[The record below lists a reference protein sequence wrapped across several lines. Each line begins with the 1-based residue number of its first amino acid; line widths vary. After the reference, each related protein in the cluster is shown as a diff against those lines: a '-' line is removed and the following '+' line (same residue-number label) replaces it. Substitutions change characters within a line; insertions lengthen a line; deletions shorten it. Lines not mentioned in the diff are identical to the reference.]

1 MAALDP
7 PTAPAACPFDPF
19 ARSYLADPYPTL
31 NRLRREAPVFYAR
44 ELDMWV
50 VTRFADVER
59 IFSDPLLFSAAIA
72 QSPLFPLGPEAR
84 AILADGF
91 RAQPTMSNC
100 DPPKHGRIRAH
111 NMTAFSAHRTKRL
124 EPVIRERARLLVDS
138 MIPKRRADLVGDL
151 AFPLPAL
158 TIFTLIGFP
167 DEDTD
172 TLKSWCTDRMMF
184 SWGRPSPEVQVQ
196 VARNMVA
203 YWQYCERFVAG
214 RLAAP
219 RDDFTSDLLRIHLGD
234 SAALSVD
241 EITSVIYGLSFAGHE
256 TTSNLIG
263 NCVRQLLQHY
273 EQWEALCRDASL
285 IPNAVEEVLRFD
297 TSVVAWRRITTA
309 PVVIGG
315 VDVPARAKLMLV
327 LAAANRDPDQ
337 FPDPDTFD
345 LARPNART
353 HLAFGAGIHYCLGA
367 ALARL
372 QTRVVLEC
380 LTHRLPTL
388 RLTAGQALAFP
399 PNISFRGPAQL
410 WVEWDASS
418 DAA

>member
-1 MAALDP
+1 VAALDL

-19 ARSYLADPYPTL
+19 GRDYLADPYPTL
-31 NRLRREAPVFYAR
+31 NRLRRETPVFYAR

-59 IFSDPLLFSAAIA
+59 IFSDPRLFSAAIA
-72 QSPLFPLGPEAR
+72 QSPVFPLSPEAR
-84 AILADGF
+84 AVLAEGF
-91 RAQPTMSNC
+91 HAIPTMSNC
-100 DPPKHGRIRAH
+100 DPPTHGRIRAH
-111 NMTAFSAHRTKRL
+111 NMTAFSAQRTKRL
-124 EPVIRERARLLVDS
+124 EPTIRERTGLLVDA
-138 MIPKRRADLVGDL
+138 MVPKRRGELIADL

-172 TLKSWCTDRMMF
+172 TLKSWCTDRMIF
-184 SWGRPSPEVQVQ
+184 SWGRPSPVLQIQ

-203 YWQYCERFVAG
+203 YWRYCERFVAM
-214 RLAAP
+214 RLEAP
-219 RDDFTSDLLRIHLGD
+219 RDDFTSDLLRIHLAD
-234 SAALSVD
+234 PAALSVD

-263 NCVRQLLQHY
+263 NTVRQLLQHY
-273 EQWEALCRDASL
+273 EQWEAVCRDASL

-309 PVVIGG
+309 PVVIGD
-315 VDVPARAKLMLV
+315 VAVPAGAKLMLV

-345 LARPNART
+345 VARVNART

-380 LTHRLPTL
+380 LTQRLPTL
-388 RLTAGQALAFP
+388 RLIAGQELAFP

-418 DAA
+418 D